1 MCEVSRLNDERQI
14 QTLRNEMTQLQ
25 QVHRQQMAT
34 LQIQQEQELQQ
45 QYTLMNTK
53 NEEIRNLQEQMTTM
67 QYETSILVSDLQEQR
82 NLVEQS
88 ELLASELVSVTKE
101 RDLVQ
106 QSLQDSHKEMMLL
119 QNMILQHSSS
129 NNNTKGSI
137 VDTTEQDLLPV
148 ETKHRIVVDDI
159 DDDAEI
165 IAIIQRQQHDQRD
178 TEMTALS
185 TRVDELQSLLS
196 TKEEILAEWTNQI
209 EKLTATNEALCE
221 QLSQKSERIQ
231 ELECVADETRSQT
244 EMERQNIDYLQLE
257 LTTKIVEIDDVTQK
271 HNALEVE
278 ISHLNNTVESVRNE
292 LQAQQNEHN
301 TKYSLLASDLER
313 HQQRVAA
320 LDTEKSLIEHQLE
333 EKINTILTLEKV
345 TEQGKVE
352 TDSER
357 SRAEVLQNDLTS
369 LHREMMVLRKNAS
382 EVESNLRNDI
392 QIHHEH
398 VEELKLNCE
407 SLTSEIERYRAL
419 AEQVDTEKM
428 FANELLNEKTKLME
442 ENDNLLAQIGD
453 LENAMEGSRRDTE
466 KECDTLKALEQS
478 LEELR
483 QELDE
488 TAQHRSDL
496 QLEVERMTHQCNHVI
511 ELESKCLELAGE
523 LDQCRTKADEVGTN
537 NVEIE
542 KLLLEKG
549 RLLKVNEAFIQRL
562 KAVED
567 VMHGSKQDAEVER
580 KRAEQLKHDME
591 LLKREFELTTQSRN
605 DLEIKLNSIKV
616 QFENLQI
623 EMQELKELELKCQK
637 LTSEVEHYR
646 SLSEALKSEQ
656 TAEKESRLA
665 NLQSLQQKLDE
676 SEKDRKMLQIQLD
689 TLQRTSSEQI
699 SANNDEVTQLHAVHG
714 LLQDQMNASSMERN
728 SLLQQIRQ
736 LKEGEGIRTEI
747 VKQLE
752 QQCRDLAAASDQ
764 AKQDNAM
771 ERTRAEKLTVDLTS
785 IRQELNVAASSRD
798 EIQLELEEANTKL
811 VDLEI
816 QSLRI
821 GELESKCISLN
832 MELESVQA
840 LANALDCDKVYLEEL
855 EAEKNRLLLANE
867 ERMAQVAILNQK
879 MDQGEENKRNLH
891 SELGKIQAAFN
902 QEKASQLGEVAQLR
916 SEQLNL
922 KEHIKEI
929 QRERDSLSE
938 RSELKF
944 EELALVEIS
953 KQQLERQFAVM
964 TDTAN
969 QVKLESEEHRRR
981 ADKLNEELSLLQV
994 NLSDITTMRDTL
1006 QSEVDEANAKV
1017 SEMQYQQQR
1026 MLELEA
1032 KCLSLSSEVTQFQ
1045 ILTDAFENDKA
1056 YVHELEIEKGRLLMT
1071 NDELLTQ
1078 INSLNHIIDQGKEKH
1093 EAEEEQLR
1101 VIHKSLQEQIENAT
1115 RKYDAL
1121 LLEHHVLKNE
1131 KAARIETIEQLE
1143 HRNCDLVVEC
1153 EAAHKTAQKERSRG
1167 DELNRVLSLL
1177 QQDQLD
1183 AARIRHELESELNEV
1198 KVKFVEMK
1206 EYMHNVKE
1214 LESKCHALSSQVE
1227 QCEEL
1232 SLMLEEEQR
1241 QVEEQTVVNAN
1252 LTKDIFTMTDQ
1263 LNALQNQIVIREQT
1277 EHDLVTE
1284 LDAIRSALVDKNTSN
1299 AENVTQLQVELRS
1312 LQEQLDTLSKDH
1324 ELLLVEKQDREKQE
1338 SDLLV
1343 TIQQLQLELQQ
1354 ITSKLH
1360 KAETEVKSQN
1370 SVFLSL
1376 QESESKIQELEAILR
1391 QRTEQIEEFDRRVEV
1406 LRTTLAQTE
1415 HVNVSD
1421 DDLHDLQEQVDTI
1434 TKALQSTRDR
1444 LALREADLEQ
1454 LHGRINEI
1462 RNQRDSS
1469 TTSIAL
1475 NDASN
1480 SPRSTLMSHALQ
1492 LQRSESTRAADFQR
1506 FQAERE
1512 STIDMLHRLNETV
1525 ARYYS
1530 KV

>member
-1 MCEVSRLNDERQI
+1 
-14 QTLRNEMTQLQ
+14 
-25 QVHRQQMAT
+25 
-34 LQIQQEQELQQ
+34 
-45 QYTLMNTK
+45 
-53 NEEIRNLQEQMTTM
+53 
-67 QYETSILVSDLQEQR
+67 
-82 NLVEQS
+82 
-88 ELLASELVSVTKE
+88 
-101 RDLVQ
+101 
-106 QSLQDSHKEMMLL
+106 
-119 QNMILQHSSS
+119 
-129 NNNTKGSI
+129 
-137 VDTTEQDLLPV
+137 
-148 ETKHRIVVDDI
+148 
-159 DDDAEI
+159 
-165 IAIIQRQQHDQRD
+165 
-178 TEMTALS
+178 
-185 TRVDELQSLLS
+185 
-196 TKEEILAEWTNQI
+196 
-209 EKLTATNEALCE
+209 
-221 QLSQKSERIQ
+221 
-231 ELECVADETRSQT
+231 
-244 EMERQNIDYLQLE
+244 MES
-257 LTTKIVEIDDVTQK
+257 K
-271 HNALEVE
+271 
-278 ISHLNNTVESVRNE
+278 
-292 LQAQQNEHN
+292 
-301 TKYSLLASDLER
+301 
-313 HQQRVAA
+313 
-320 LDTEKSLIEHQLE
+320 
-333 EKINTILTLEKV
+333 
-345 TEQGKVE
+345 
-352 TDSER
+352 
-357 SRAEVLQNDLTS
+357 
-369 LHREMMVLRKNAS
+369 
-382 EVESNLRNDI
+382 
-392 QIHHEH
+392 
-398 VEELKLNCE
+398 CE
-407 SLTSEIERYRAL
+407 SLTSEVGRYRAL
-419 AEQVDTEKM
+419 AEHVDTEKM
-428 FANELLNEKTKLME
+428 FVTELLNEKTKLME
-442 ENDNLLAQIGD
+442 DKDNLLTQIDD
-453 LENAMEGSRRDTE
+453 LEDAMEGSRRAIE
-466 KECDTLKALEQS
+466 KELDAVKTLEHR

-483 QELDE
+483 QELDD
-488 TAQHRSDL
+488 TAQHRNEL
-496 QLEVERMTHQCNHVI
+496 QSEVERLTHQCKHVT
-511 ELESKCLELAGE
+511 ELESKCLVLAGE
-523 LDQCRTKADEVGTN
+523 LDQCRTNADEVGTN

-567 VMHGSKQDAEVER
+567 AMHGSEQDAEVER
-580 KRAEQLKHDME
+580 KRADHLEHDME
-591 LLKREFELTTQSRN
+591 LLHRDFDLTTLSRD
-605 DLEIKLNSIKV
+605 DLEVKLNSIKV
-616 QFENLQI
+616 QFENVQI

-637 LTSEVEHYR
+637 LTSEVEQYQ

-656 TAEKESRLA
+656 TLEKESSLA
-665 NLQSLQQKLDE
+665 NLQSLQYRLDE
-676 SEKDRKMLQIQLD
+676 SERDEKMLQIQLD
-689 TLQRTSSEQI
+689 RLQRTSSDQI
-699 SANNDEVTQLHAVHG
+699 SAYNDEVTQLRAVHC
-714 LLQDQMNASSMERN
+714 LLQDQMDASSMERD
-728 SLLQQIRQ
+728 SLQQQIRQ
-736 LKEGEGIRTEI
+736 LKEGEDIRTEI

-752 QQCRDLAAASDQ
+752 QQSRDLAAATDQ
-764 AKQDNAM
+764 AKQDLAM

-867 ERMAQVAILNQK
+867 EMMAQVAILNQK

-953 KQQLERQFAVM
+953 KQQLEQQFTVM

-1153 EAAHKTAQKERSRG
+1153 ETAHKTAQKERSRG

-1263 LNALQNQIVIREQT
+1263 LNALQNQVVIREQT

-1284 LDAIRSALVDKNTSN
+1284 LDAIRSALVDKNTSH
-1299 AENVTQLQVELRS
+1299 AENVAQLQVELRS
-1312 LQEQLDTLSKDH
+1312 LREQLDTVSKDH
-1324 ELLLVEKQDREKQE
+1324 QLMLVEKQDREKQE

-1343 TIQQLQLELQQ
+1343 MIQQLQLELQQ

-1421 DDLHDLQEQVDTI
+1421 DDLHDLQEQVATI

-1475 NDASN
+1475 NDASS